1 MTQPSAAA
9 SILVASRDAL
19 VAMPLQLATGAHQSE
34 HPGEHANALLN
45 DAVALCIEAD
55 IALIAMLAAARPH
68 EPADVIIANYHRRWK
83 RKLIAWSLGGPL
95 AIVGLI
101 LLGVVIA
108 TLVTAFIWRP

>member
-1 MTQPSAAA
+1 MTQRSVAVD
-9 SILVASRDAL
+9 ILVASRDEL
-19 VAMPLQLATGAHQSE
+19 VAMPLQPPTDAQESV
-34 HPGEHANALLN
+34 HPNALLS

-55 IALIAMLAAARPH
+55 IALVAMLAAARPH
-68 EPADVIIANYHRRWK
+68 EPADVIIARYRRRWK
-83 RKLIAWSLGGPL
+83 RKLIGWGIGGPL

>member
-9 SILVASRDAL
+9 SILVASRDELA
-19 VAMPLQLATGAHQSE
+19 AMPLQLPTGARESE
-34 HPGEHANALLN
+34 HENALLS
-45 DAVALCIEAD
+45 DAAALCIEAD
-55 IALIAMLAAARPH
+55 TALVAMLAAARPH
-68 EPADVIIANYHRRWK
+68 EPADVIIARYRRRWK
-83 RKLIAWSLGGPL
+83 RKLIAWSVGGPL